1 MFQAEIHR
9 LFFFK
14 KEDSD
19 FICLDDSK
27 CQVHGCCVCYPM
39 NSDQSQ
45 QHAVTNAY

>member
-9 LFFFK
+9 LFFFLK

-19 FICLDDSK
+19 FLCLDDSK

-39 NSDQSQ
+39 KS
-45 QHAVTNAY
+45 V